1 MSAKLDSY
9 KVIEVCAPNYG
20 FDKIKEFLPQLWTC
34 IRIDSL
40 SPNLTNNEVSESA
53 LKALNSLSDT
63 MSLNESTIDS
73 FIDIIWKDI
82 EPSFL
87 KPELELMES
96 AINIVLATISS
107 NAYAF
112 NKINAHL
119 MPILLQQF
127 TFTQLESHR
136 IQIIDSISRILNH
149 SRNISSTHL
158 NLINSDSL
166 FILLTSLSVAETE
179 SDSLRVSVIS
189 CLRQLML
196 SMREINCEHWKV
208 IHQVL
213 RSLLDNYLNSEQL
226 L

>member
-20 FDKIKEFLPQLWTC
+20 YDKIKEFMPQLWTC

-40 SPNLTNNEVSESA
+40 RPNLTNNEVSESA
-53 LKALNSLSDT
+53 LKAFSSLSDT
-63 MSLNESTIDS
+63 MSLNESNIDS
-73 FIDIIWKDI
+73 FIDMIWKDI

-112 NKINAHL
+112 NKINSRL

-149 SRNISSTHL
+149 SRNVSSI

-166 FILLTSLSVAETE
+166 FILLTSLSIAETE

-196 SMREINCEHWKV
+196 SMSQINCEHWKV

>member
-1 MSAKLDSY
+1 L
-9 KVIEVCAPNYG
+9 
-20 FDKIKEFLPQLWTC
+20 
-34 IRIDSL
+34 R
-40 SPNLTNNEVSESA
+40 PNLTNNEVSESA
-53 LKALNSLSDT
+53 LKALSSLSDT
-63 MSLNESTIDS
+63 MSLNESNIDS
-73 FIDIIWKDI
+73 FIDMIWKDI
-82 EPSFL
+82 DPSFL
-87 KPELELMES
+87 KLELELMES

-112 NKINAHL
+112 NKINSRL

-149 SRNISSTHL
+149 SRNVSSI

-166 FILLTSLSVAETE
+166 FILLTSLSIAETE

-196 SMREINCEHWKV
+196 SMSQINCEHWKV